1 MNMKDLTILYYTCNE
16 EPEYFMNNTQRILL
30 EAVGDTPI
38 VSVSFKPTIIGD
50 NCTNVVLEGQTRSN
64 YTLYK
69 QVLMAAKIATT
80 EYVACG
86 EDDLLY
92 SAEHFQYRPK
102 KDVFAY
108 DLNKWSIFSW
118 TKPPIF
124 SYRPRKLM
132 SSLIVTREALIRT
145 LEERY
150 AKYPTLEEAS
160 KTIYPLYWGEPSRFE
175 HHLGITPLESEEY
188 ESSVPNVM
196 FSTAQALGYLHLG
209 TRKAH
214 SRERATELP
223 YWGTASSVLSL
234 YQLSN

>member
-1 MNMKDLTILYYTCNE
+1 MKHSDLTILYYTANE
-16 EPEYFMNNTQRILL
+16 EPEYFMKNTQKQLL
-30 EAVGDTPI
+30 KAVGDTPI
-38 VSVSFKPTIIGD
+38 VSVSFKPTMIGD
-50 NCTNVVLEGQTRSN
+50 NCTNIVLEGQIRSN

-69 QVLMAAKIATT
+69 QVLMAAKVATT
-80 EYVACG
+80 EYVATG

-92 SAEHFQYRPK
+92 SAEHFQYRPQ

-108 DLNKWSIFSW
+108 DLAKWSIFSW

-160 KTIYPLYWGEPSRFE
+160 KTIYPLYFGEPGRFE
-175 HHLGITPLESEEY
+175 RHLGITPLESEEY
-188 ESSVPNVM
+188 SASVPNVM
-196 FSTAQALGYLHLG
+196 FSTPEALGYLHLG

-214 SRERATELP
+214 NNIQANRVEP
-223 YWGTASSVLSL
+223 WGTAESVLK
-234 YQLSN
+234 YYHE

>member
-1 MNMKDLTILYYTCNE
+1 MNDITILYYTCNE
-16 EPEYFMNNTQRILL
+16 EPEYFMKNTQKQLL
-30 EAVGDTPI
+30 KAIGDTPI

-50 NCTNVVLEGQTRSN
+50 NCTNIVLEGQTRSN

-69 QVLMAAKIATT
+69 QILMAAKAVTT

-86 EDDLLY
+86 EDDMLY

-102 KDVFAY
+102 DDVFAY
-108 DLNKWSIFSW
+108 DINKWSIFSW

-124 SYRPRKLM
+124 SYRVRKLM
-132 SSLIVTREALIRT
+132 SSLIVRREALIRT

-175 HHLGITPLESEEY
+175 RHLGITPLESEEY
-188 ESSVPNVM
+188 SASVPNVM
-196 FSTAQALGYLHLG
+196 FSTPEALGYLHLG

-214 SRERATELP
+214 NSVQAEIVEP
-223 YWGTASSVLSL
+223 WGSAEEVLSL
-234 YQLSN
+234 YKKQD

>member
-1 MNMKDLTILYYTCNE
+1 MNDLTILYYTCNE
-16 EPEYFMNNTQRILL
+16 EPEYFVKNTQRILL

-50 NCTNVVLEGQTRSN
+50 NCTNIVLEGQTRSN

-80 EYVACG
+80 EYVATG

-118 TKPPIF
+118 TRPPIF

-132 SSLIVTREALIRT
+132 SSLIVRREALIRT
-145 LEERY
+145 LEARY

-160 KTIYPLYWGEPSRFE
+160 KTVYPLYWGEPSRFE

-196 FSTAQALGYLHLG
+196 FSTEQALGYLGLG
-209 TRKAH
+209 KRKAH
-214 SRERATELP
+214 SKIIKTEIEP
-223 YWGTASSVLSL
+223 WGTAEEVLQL
-234 YQLSN
+234 YKE